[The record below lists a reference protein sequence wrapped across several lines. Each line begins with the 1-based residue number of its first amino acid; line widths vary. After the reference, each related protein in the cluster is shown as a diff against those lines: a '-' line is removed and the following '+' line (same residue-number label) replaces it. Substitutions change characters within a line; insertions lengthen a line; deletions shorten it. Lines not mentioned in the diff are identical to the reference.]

1 MEAEKCIK
9 LWKIVKKKKGCLTP
23 VVHLTAMNISEV
35 MFNFNLLNDSFV
47 GKIRFEKF
55 KLKLILPYRST
66 SMAFAENPRCI
77 L

>member
-1 MEAEKCIK
+1 MLVMEAEKCIK

-47 GKIRFEKF
+47 GKIR
-55 KLKLILPYRST
+55 I
-66 SMAFAENPRCI
+66 
-77 L
+77 